1 MRLFSM
7 FPAIAGAKIRAQHTR
22 ERAKEVI
29 READGAEAEAWSIRK
44 EGYGGPAQSSPTIT
58 ERGRSLRAVSS
69 EFRPPIQA
77 VSLADI
83 A

>member
-7 FPAIAGAKIRAQHTR
+7 FPAGEDTCQHAR

-29 READGAEAEAWSIRK
+29 READRTEAEAWSIRM
-44 EGYGGPAQSSPTIT
+44 EGYGGPAQPSPTIT

-69 EFRPPIQA
+69 ELRPPIQA